1 MDLFLEK
8 DIATLTVLYANL
20 QLERIDQYK
29 TTMQKKKKKE
39 TLEAPMF
46 EEDCNYKDYAK

>member
-29 TTMQKKKKKE
+29 TTMQKKKKKKKD
-39 TLEAPMF
+39 LKAPNI
-46 EEDCNYKDYAK
+46 EKK